1 VPVPAATTANH
12 PTPVLAVGTYNYT
25 VRVTEGS
32 GFYVLSNVA
41 VVIVR
46 NPVVTVGPLT
56 NGTLDPASRM
66 VIYNTGSG
74 LKYLEAYSA
83 LFPR

>member
-1 VPVPAATTANH
+1 MGYSGYANGSVYALALQPDGRLLVGGEFSLLAGQTATRLGRL
-12 PTPVLAVGTYNYT
+12 LA
-25 VRVTEGS
+25 
-32 GFYVLSNVA
+32 
-41 VVIVR
+41 
-46 NPVVTVGPLT
+46 

>member
-1 VPVPAATTANH
+1 VGYSGYANGSVYALALQPDGRLLVGGEFGLLAGGTAKR
-12 PTPVLAVGTYNYT
+12 VGRLLA
-25 VRVTEGS
+25 
-32 GFYVLSNVA
+32 
-41 VVIVR
+41 
-46 NPVVTVGPLT
+46 